1 MLIWVYYL
9 CVLVC
14 IKTRGRLQV
23 LNHTSTSFEVSQLST
38 PAWLPS
44 ELWGILLSP
53 PPIFLLVCWLG
64 LHTGYHAW
72 LLYDFQGPNLA
83 SASLTDPFPQ
93 PKGVQFLKPPSSAS
107 QLSTFSY
114 WASRW
119 ACLFYLWSATQT
131 FPSLVVLT
139 TSIRPWV
146 LLPASRWVVLANTT
160 FLVRFLTMSSKAGQ
174 KYPSLH
180 LGQAILQ
187 CRVVNIKVVG
197 TWEGQK
203 QSCKKLVSREL
214 VMQTLRPQFRSLHSG
229 SPSTAEA
236 EAGGFLRLDGQT
248 V

>member
-1 MLIWVYYL
+1 MRAHVYEDQRTTSGVEPHVYLIWGLPAQYTSLTTQWTVGDFT
-9 CVLVC
+9 
-14 IKTRGRLQV
+14 I
-23 LNHTSTSFEVSQLST
+23 STSHLPVSVLART
-38 PAWLPS
+38 AYWLPC
-44 ELWGILLSP
+44 LAFIR
-53 PPIFLLVCWLG
+53 
-64 LHTGYHAW
+64 
-72 LLYDFQGPNLA
+72 PNLA

-197 TWEGQK
+197 TWEGQR
-203 QSCKKLVSREL
+203 QSCKKLASRQL

>member
-1 MLIWVYYL
+1 M
-9 CVLVC
+9 
-14 IKTRGRLQV
+14 
-23 LNHTSTSFEVSQLST
+23 
-38 PAWLPS
+38 
-44 ELWGILLSP
+44 
-53 PPIFLLVCWLG
+53 
-64 LHTGYHAW
+64 
-72 LLYDFQGPNLA
+72 A
-83 SASLTDPFPQ
+83 SVSLTDPFPQ

-119 ACLFYLWSATQT
+119 ACLIYLWSAAQT

-139 TSIRPWV
+139 TSTRPWV
-146 LLPASRWVVLANTT
+146 LPASRWVVLANTT

-187 CRVVNIKVVG
+187 CRAVSIKVIG

-203 QSCKKLVSREL
+203 QSCKKLVGREL

-229 SPSTAEA
+229 SPRIAEA